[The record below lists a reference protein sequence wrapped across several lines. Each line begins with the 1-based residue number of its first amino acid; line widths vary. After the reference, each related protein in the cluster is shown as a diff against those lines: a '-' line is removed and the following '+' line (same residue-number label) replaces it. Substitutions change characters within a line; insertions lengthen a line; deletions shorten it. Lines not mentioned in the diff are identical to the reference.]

1 MFKKILV
8 ATINIGKLE
17 EYKNFLDPLG
27 YEVVSLKD
35 EGISDEAPENGVS
48 FTEIAEKKAKF
59 YAKYTNL
66 PLVAEDSGLEI
77 LSMDGF
83 PGINSNR
90 WMRASVEDKNQAI
103 LNKMRDITDRR
114 ALFKAVIVYLRGKT
128 LVRFEGELPGE
139 IATRPQ
145 GKMGFG
151 YDPIF
156 YIPSLRKTLA
166 ELILM
171 EKNKISH
178 RAHALQKLASYLKKY
193 SHEKI

>member
-8 ATINIGKLE
+8 ATTNVGKLE

-27 YEVVSLKD
+27 YKVVSLKD
-35 EGISDEAPENGVS
+35 EKISDEAPENGVS
-48 FTEIAEKKAKF
+48 YTEIAECKAKF

-77 LSMDGF
+77 FSLDSF

-90 WMRASVEDKNQAI
+90 WMSGSAADKNQAI
-103 LNKMRDITDRR
+103 LNKMRGISDRR
-114 ALFKAVIVYLRGKT
+114 SVFKTVIVYLYGKT
-128 LVRFEGELPGE
+128 LVRFDGELPGE
-139 IATRPQ
+139 IAKKPQ

-156 YIPSLRKTLA
+156 YIPSLHKTLA

-178 RAHALQKLASYLKKY
+178 RAHALQKLTSYLKKY